1 MRIGTRGSELAL
13 TQTGMVADAL
23 ADALGPG
30 SREAIELV
38 RIRTAGDRLPGSLA
52 SLGGTGVFVT
62 ALREALLA
70 GSCDLAVHSMK
81 DLPTAPPEGL
91 RLVAVPERADPR
103 DALCARDDLTLAT
116 LPPGARV
123 GTGSP
128 RRAAQLLAARP
139 DLEVVDL
146 RGNVPTRLGRVPGH
160 QRAGHEDPGDLDA
173 VVLAMAGL
181 TRLGLLDAVTEPL
194 DPATVRPAPAQGA
207 LAVEAA
213 GPLDPA
219 AEAALA
225 TLDHRPTRLAVIA
238 ERALLATLEAGC
250 AAPVG
255 ALGRLRGDV
264 LVLDAVVCATDGS
277 RRLVETGRVTLPGKV
292 AHAVDPG
299 EAKQA
304 GTERAAADAD
314 ADADADTDADTDE
327 EAARALGAR
336 VAASLLA
343 LGAADLVRAAHE
355 VPHPAGSPTPAGPP
369 NPAGS
374 PNPAVAP
381 HPSGSPTPSAA
392 PHPSGG
398 GPLAGWRVLVPR
410 GGEWAKKVA
419 DLLAPHGATTVAV
432 PLIEFAPPHD
442 LAPLNAALDRL
453 ALGRYDW
460 LAVTSA
466 TTVSSLAAR
475 VAARR
480 MVPASPDPGE
490 ALAAV
495 IGATRVAAVGPATA
509 ATLQR
514 SGIDVALVPSTHS
527 AAGLV
532 EAAPAGPGRVLVPH
546 SDLADATLADGL
558 RARGFEVDE
567 VVAYRTVAGPPAAPS
582 VRTELADGRIHAVLL
597 SSPSTVTQLLELV
610 GAPPA
615 GTVVACI
622 GPRTARAAEAAGLTV
637 HVTPPSSSTEDLVDA
652 LVRHAQE
659 NL

>member
-1 MRIGTRGSELAL
+1 VRIGTRGSELAV

-23 ADALGPG
+23 GDAIGPG
-30 SREAIELV
+30 ARDAIELV
-38 RIRTAGDRLPGSLA
+38 RIRTDGDRLTGSLA

-62 ALREALLA
+62 ALRDALLSGA
-70 GSCDLAVHSMK
+70 CDLAVHSMK

-103 DALCARDDLTLAT
+103 DALCARDGLTLAT

-160 QRAGHEDPGDLDA
+160 QRPGHEDPGDLDA

-181 TRLGLLDAVTEPL
+181 TRLGLLGAVTEAL

-238 ERALLATLEAGC
+238 ERSLLATLEAGC

-255 ALGRLRGDV
+255 ALGRVEGDV

-277 RRLVETGRVTLPGKV
+277 RRLIETGRVTLPGV
-292 AHAVDPG
+292 
-299 EAKQA
+299 
-304 GTERAAADAD
+304 TERADA
-314 ADADADTDADTDE
+314 DE
-327 EAARALGAR
+327 EAARALGRR
-336 VAASLLA
+336 VATSLLS
-343 LGAADLVRAAHE
+343 LGAADLVQAAHGA
-355 VPHPAGSPTPAGPP
+355 PPA
-369 NPAGS
+369 
-374 PNPAVAP
+374 
-381 HPSGSPTPSAA
+381 TPSATGA
-392 PHPSGG
+392 
-398 GPLAGWRVLVPR
+398 LAGWRVLVPR
-410 GGEWAKKVA
+410 GGEWAQKVA

-442 LAPLNAALDRL
+442 LEPLDDALDRL
-453 ALGRYDW
+453 SLGRYDW
-460 LAVTSA
+460 LAITSA
-466 TTVSSLAAR
+466 TTVSSLAGR

-480 MVPASPDPGE
+480 LVPGSPDPGE

-495 IGATRVAAVGPATA
+495 VGTTRVAAVGPATA
-509 ATLQR
+509 APLQR
-514 SGIDVALVPSTHS
+514 SGIDVSLIPATRS

-532 EAAPAGPGRVLVPH
+532 EAFPPGPGRVLVPH

-558 RARGFEVDE
+558 RARGLEVDE
-567 VVAYRTVAGPPAAPS
+567 VVAYRTVAGPPAAPP
-582 VRTELADGRIHAVLL
+582 VRAELADGRIRAVLL

-610 GAPPA
+610 GSPPA

-622 GPRTARAAEAAGLTV
+622 GPRTTRAAEDAGLTV

-652 LVRHAQE
+652 LVRFAQE
-659 NL
+659 NS